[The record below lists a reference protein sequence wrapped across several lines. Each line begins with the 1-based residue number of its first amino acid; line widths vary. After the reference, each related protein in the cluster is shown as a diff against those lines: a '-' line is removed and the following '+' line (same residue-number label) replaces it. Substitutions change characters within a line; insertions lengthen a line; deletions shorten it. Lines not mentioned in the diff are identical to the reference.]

1 MDEKYP
7 DHRTGD
13 ENQDH
18 YPERAVA
25 PAPETA
31 DARVVAERAV
41 AGAPVPG
48 DAPADAERAV
58 AGAPLARDA
67 PVDPERAVAAGPVTR
82 DARVAAER
90 LLADAPLTGDA
101 RVDAA
106 IDGLSRLAGAPPK
119 EHVAVLEEAHGRL
132 RDILG
137 ELAEGQP

>member
-25 PAPETA
+25 GAPVTG
-31 DARVVAERAV
+31 DARVADERAV
-41 AGAPVPG
+41 AGGPVPG

-58 AGAPLARDA
+58 AG
-67 PVDPERAVAAGPVTR
+67 GPVTR

-106 IDGLSRLAGAPPK
+106 IEGLSRLAGAPPK

>member
-41 AGAPVPG
+41 ADALVPG
-48 DAPADAERAV
+48 DAP
-58 AGAPLARDA
+58 
-67 PVDPERAVAAGPVTR
+67 
-82 DARVAAER
+82 VAAER